1 MLFFLFWRGGTRDIA
16 GWKFEVEKKTW
27 KKGEKKKEKQGGKG
41 TKEGGKKGLCSVQYD
56 IELLSASRL
65 PFVSP
70 PLSLQHV
77 AFCGVPP
84 PRSEAFGTEWTVFL
98 WTRPYFYLILI
109 LTVIVSTG
117 KMCQKPAGT
126 FVSPTSPTMTRKRT
140 APVWSGHAQS

>member
-1 MLFFLFWRGGTRDIA
+1 MFHLLWFLIASFCRWNAFFF
-16 GWKFEVEKKTW
+16 FFEEVEREILQVESSRSKKKTW
-27 KKGEKKKEKQGGKG
+27 KKGETKKEKEGGKG

-84 PRSEAFGTEWTVFL
+84 LRSEAFGTE
-98 WTRPYFYLILI
+98 
-109 LTVIVSTG
+109 
-117 KMCQKPAGT
+117 
-126 FVSPTSPTMTRKRT
+126 
-140 APVWSGHAQS
+140 